1 MPPRINVCFLWFSL
15 VFLSSAIRL
24 SAAEDGR
31 KMVVLKGAKL
41 IDGAGHSPIENGVLV
56 IQGDKLTAV
65 GPSGSVE
72 YPDDAEVI
80 DCHGQTIIPGLISD
94 HSHIGLVDGI
104 SIKAENYNRANI
116 LRQLQQYEAYG
127 VTTIMA
133 LGLNGDL
140 FCELRDE
147 QHTGKSPGAD
157 IFGADRGIGAPMTAP
172 PAALLPV
179 GKDQLYRAETPEEA
193 KADIREMAIRHPD
206 LIKIWVDDQ
215 LGTDQKMKPEI
226 YQAAIEEAHRSGLRV
241 ACHIYYLDDAKA
253 VLRAGADIIAHGV
266 RDQPVDTAF
275 IEEMK
280 TRSAWYVATIN
291 LDETSYIFGEEPAW
305 TKERFFQT
313 ALQPAL
319 RERFSDP
326 AYLQKTKTSPRVPI
340 FKKAV
345 TNNKANLRTLYEAG
359 VKVGFGTDSGAQPQ
373 RLPGF
378 AEHRELQLFVES
390 GLSPLQALEC
400 ATSSAAAL
408 IGLTDRGVL
417 AAGKLADFI
426 LLSADPLAD
435 ISNTE
440 KIAAVWHRGKKV
452 SGPIEFFFQRAD

>member
-1 MPPRINVCFLWFSL
+1 
-15 VFLSSAIRL
+15 
-24 SAAEDGR
+24 
-31 KMVVLKGAKL
+31 MVVLKGAKL
-41 IDGAGHSPIENGVLV
+41 IDGAGHSPIENAVLI

-140 FCELRDE
+140 FYELRDE
-147 QHTGKSPGAD
+147 QHTGQSGGAD

-193 KADIREMAIRHPD
+193 KADIREMAARHPD

-280 TRSAWYVATIN
+280 ARSAWYVATIN

-319 RERFSDP
+319 RDRFSDP
-326 AYLQKTKTSPRVPI
+326 LIYKRRKQVQECQFSKRRSPTTRQTSRPCTK
-340 FKKAV
+340 
-345 TNNKANLRTLYEAG
+345 
-359 VKVGFGTDSGAQPQ
+359 
-373 RLPGF
+373 
-378 AEHRELQLFVES
+378 RE
-390 GLSPLQALEC
+390 
-400 ATSSAAAL
+400 
-408 IGLTDRGVL
+408 
-417 AAGKLADFI
+417 
-426 LLSADPLAD
+426 
-435 ISNTE
+435 
-440 KIAAVWHRGKKV
+440 
-452 SGPIEFFFQRAD
+452 